1 MMVHSSACATGRHA
15 ASSGPVAMVSVCGFR
30 RCLTVLRQDMLDVVH
45 DILDGGA

>member
-1 MMVHSSACATGRHA
+1 MIRAL
-15 ASSGPVAMVSVCGFR
+15 SVCGFR